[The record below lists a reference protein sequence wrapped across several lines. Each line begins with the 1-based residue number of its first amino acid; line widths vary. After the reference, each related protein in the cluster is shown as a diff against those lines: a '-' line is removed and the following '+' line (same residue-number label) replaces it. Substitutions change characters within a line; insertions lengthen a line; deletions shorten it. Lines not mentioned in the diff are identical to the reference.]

1 MSLFPVAARSLH
13 RRRVRL
19 RDFVLERASV
29 FPFFDREGRT
39 RALMLVWPPAR
50 PIVVLE
56 YPSVGPPWGERSE
69 LAKVRWWGEIQ
80 LDVEFA
86 GLRDTSVAG
95 LRNIDAN
102 RAASVAGVPP
112 EAGKWGTWHYDP
124 WWVLR
129 EPCFAGHPAVP
140 ALKATNCAGA
150 FLKPI
155 YGCFF
160 SRDLSRFV
168 GVTTKSRN
176 HSGLSAL
183 DYTYRPFSPELLP
196 EDRPRVRPRQ
206 PSGWSLDPFWLRAG
220 WRPPARPP
228 S

>member
-13 RRRVRL
+13 QRRVRL
-19 RDFVLERASV
+19 RDFVLEGASL

-50 PIVVLE
+50 PIVVLDF
-56 YPSVGPPWGERSE
+56 PSGDLSPGERSD
-69 LAKVRWWGEIQ
+69 LVRVRWWGEIQ
-80 LDVEFA
+80 LGVDFA
-86 GLRDTSVAG
+86 A
-95 LRNIDAN
+95 LRNIDAG
-102 RAASVAGVPP
+102 RAAVATGL
-112 EAGKWGTWHYDP
+112 WHFDP

-129 EPCFAGHPAVP
+129 EACFEGHPAVP
-140 ALKATNCAGA
+140 VLKATNCAGA

-168 GVTTKSRN
+168 GVTTKSRS

-183 DYTYRPFSPELLP
+183 DYTYRPFSPQLLP
-196 EDRPRVRPRQ
+196 EERPRARPPQ
-206 PSGWSLDPFWLRAG
+206 SSGWTLDPFWLRDG
-220 WRPPARPP
+220 WRSPP
-228 S
+228 SSSKTLHPDHHV